1 MTRRTHGIRTT
12 TGTGT
17 AAAAG
22 GVVAL
27 ALLAAAGCT
36 REERRTT
43 ARSAAQVAAASV
55 TTTAAGQTTTTPRRS
70 SGIKLNGRGGFD
82 ASEAQQ
88 NVLKRA
94 YYTRD
99 HHNDVF
105 KPFRP
110 STQPTSQPS
119 TGR

>member
-12 TGTGT
+12 VA

-27 ALLAAAGCT
+27 GFFAAAGCT
-36 REERRTT
+36 REERTTT

-55 TTTAAGQTTTTPRRS
+55 TTTATGQSTATTPSRRS

-88 NVLKRA
+88 DALKRA
-94 YYTRD
+94 YYMRD

-105 KPFRP
+105 KPYRP
-110 STQPTSQPS
+110 STQPTSQPAA
-119 TGR
+119 GG